1 MQNLASFDAL
11 LKDVYRGPIVELL
24 NQELYMITW
33 VQQQSVNDLG
43 TFTGRRFIFP
53 VHTGRNRGR
62 GATTDGG
69 ALVKGGQQSAL
80 DGIEGPK
87 YLNQG
92 IELSDMV
99 IQQSKSDEGA
109 FVRALEFE
117 MNGAMQDMRKDASRM
132 AYGTG
137 DGLLAT
143 CAAGG
148 PATTFSVDNGQYI
161 AVGDTIDLID
171 KGTGTPVASG
181 TGLVVTGVAYTGTAG
196 SATQANA
203 TITTAQSV
211 TVTATTGVY
220 LSGDRNNE
228 SNGLRNICSTARTLH
243 NINSVTNPIWDGN
256 VLNAGQANP
265 AEDTFMQL
273 AQRARQRGSQPVER
287 FVTTLGVQRRL
298 ANTYQSAKRFNDAHA
313 QEIDGGYS
321 AINVAAG
328 NTPVPV
334 VSDVDAVNGTAF
346 GLNSGSLSW
355 AQVGPPDWL
364 EAPDG
369 QGSVLHLKDGSSAGT
384 KVAVWQAWIMWYAQ
398 LICVAPNRNGMI
410 TNINDDIPVAR
421 V

>member
-24 NQELYMITW
+24 NQELYLITW
-33 VQQQSVNDLG
+33 IQQQNVNDLG

-53 VHTGRNRGR
+53 VHTARNRGR

-69 ALVKGGQQSAL
+69 ALVKGGQQTAL

-148 PATTFSVDNGQYI
+148 PAATVAVDNGQYI

-171 KGTGTPVASG
+171 KGTGTPVSG
-181 TGLVVTGVAYTGTAG
+181 GTALTVTGVTYTGTPA

-203 TITTAQSV
+203 TVATSGSV

-228 SNGLRNICSTARTLH
+228 SNGLRNICATGRQLH
-243 NINSVTNPIWDGN
+243 NINSTTNPIWDGN
-256 VLNAGQANP
+256 VLERGTGEPGRGLRSCNWRSGHGSA
-265 AEDTFMQL
+265 
-273 AQRARQRGSQPVER
+273 ARSRSSGSSR
-287 FVTTLGVQRRL
+287 RWGVQRRL
-298 ANTYQSAKRFNDAHA
+298 ANTYPVSKAFQRRSRAGDRRWVFGDQRGGRQHA
-313 QEIDGGYS
+313 GARGLRRRCGQRLRLR
-321 AINVAAG
+321 AQRWF
-328 NTPVPV
+328 PVMGA
-334 VSDVDAVNGTAF
+334 DRTA
-346 GLNSGSLSW
+346 
-355 AQVGPPDWL
+355 
-364 EAPDG
+364 
-369 QGSVLHLKDGSSAGT
+369 
-384 KVAVWQAWIMWYAQ
+384 
-398 LICVAPNRNGMI
+398 
-410 TNINDDIPVAR
+410 
-421 V
+421 